1 MAEKTRQD
9 RDRFPSGPR
18 SRMIRLGWG
27 LVVVATVAITLAMAD
42 GAGDTSGMADMSPTP
57 TLPTH
62 TAWGDA
68 NCDTVI
74 TPTDALAI
82 LVYVGGLPP
91 LSQDEPCPDVGSPH
105 RTLALAY
112 GDVFCDGAVD
122 AGDSL
127 GLLLSIA
134 HIKLP
139 PVPFGCFQIGAPVGD

>member
-1 MAEKTRQD
+1 
-9 RDRFPSGPR
+9 
-18 SRMIRLGWG
+18 MIRLGWG

-91 LSQDEPCPDVGSPH
+91 LSQDEPCADVGSPH
-105 RTLALAY
+105 GAKPALAY

-134 HIKLP
+134 HIKLL
-139 PVPFGCFQIGAPVGD
+139 PVPFGCYQIGAPVGD